1 MCVNPANSGIESS
14 QRGCLAECL
23 TNHRVQA
30 HARCVD
36 VSGERFAA
44 SDHGY
49 PGDMHPSGHQTDD
62 AVRLALAMVRAEW
75 QDDPD
80 AWNQLYAVCDDPA
93 ELARQLTHLC
103 RQTLDQLA
111 GVAGISSGEMLHRLA
126 ARLIP
131 HPDPGHVTMF
141 DLRGL
146 DTGTRNISS

>member
-1 MCVNPANSGIESS
+1 MDES
-14 QRGCLAECL
+14 
-23 TNHRVQA
+23 
-30 HARCVD
+30 
-36 VSGERFAA
+36 ERFGDA
-44 SDHGY
+44 DHGY
-49 PGDMHPSGHQTDD
+49 SADMHPSGHETDD

-75 QDDPD
+75 QDDPE

-126 ARLIP
+126 TRLIP

-141 DLRGL
+141 GLRGL
-146 DTGTRNISS
+146 DESTRTTSS

>member
-1 MCVNPANSGIESS
+1 
-14 QRGCLAECL
+14 
-23 TNHRVQA
+23 
-30 HARCVD
+30 VD
-36 VSGERFAA
+36 DTGERSA
-44 SDHGY
+44 SSEHGQ
-49 PGDMHPSGHQTDD
+49 PGDLHRSGHETDD

-75 QDDPD
+75 QDDPEG
-80 AWNQLYAVCDDPA
+80 WNQLYAVCDDPA

-131 HPDPGHVTMF
+131 HPDPGHVTLF

-146 DTGTRNISS
+146 DATRNIGS

>member
-1 MCVNPANSGIESS
+1 
-14 QRGCLAECL
+14 
-23 TNHRVQA
+23 
-30 HARCVD
+30 VD
-36 VSGERFAA
+36 GSERFEDA
-44 SDHGY
+44 DQGY
-49 PGDMHPSGHQTDD
+49 RGDVHPSGHETD

-75 QDDPD
+75 QDDPE

-126 ARLIP
+126 TRLIP
-131 HPDPGHVTMF
+131 HPDPGHVTLF

-146 DTGTRNISS
+146 DAGSRSTSS

>member
-1 MCVNPANSGIESS
+1 M
-14 QRGCLAECL
+14 L
-23 TNHRVQA
+23 A
-30 HARCVD
+30 HARYVD
-36 VSGERFAA
+36 GSVERFTDPDA
-44 SDHGY
+44 GY
-49 PGDMHPSGHQTDD
+49 PAGMHPSGHETDD

-75 QDDPD
+75 QEDPE

-131 HPDPGHVTMF
+131 HPEPGHVTLF
-141 DLRGL
+141 DLRTL
-146 DTGTRNISS
+146 DAGTHHSAS